1 MAPLPRLPCFTP
13 SKWKWGLLSCWSW
26 SASHLIGRSCSGC
39 LLFFKWCWF
48 CLSGRLPTCGCVHVL
63 VACCSHW
70 GVCGF
75 FFLPRRNIKHHT
87 FLQQLNSTQL
97 NSVLVRH
104 SSARLT
110 RRGPPSH
117 WAGRLPPKV
126 KFMSWACEFQPW
138 SAPPRPAD
146 DSQVVGGIQTF
157 SLVLCFFFWLF

>member
-1 MAPLPRLPCFTP
+1 MLVLPQWPIADLWLCTRV
-13 SKWKWGLLSCWSW
+13 
-26 SASHLIGRSCSGC
+26 GC
-39 LLFFKWCWF
+39 LLQP
-48 CLSGRLPTCGCVHVL
+48 LGCVW
-63 VACCSHW
+63 A
-70 GVCGF
+70 

-157 SLVLCFFFWLF
+157 SLVLCFFLAFLKVVFLFAFSSLGLFFSFHS